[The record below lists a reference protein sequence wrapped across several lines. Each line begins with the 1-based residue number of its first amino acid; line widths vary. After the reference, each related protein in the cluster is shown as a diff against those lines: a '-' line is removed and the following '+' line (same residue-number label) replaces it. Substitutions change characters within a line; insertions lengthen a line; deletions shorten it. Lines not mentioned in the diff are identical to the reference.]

1 MNDIED
7 VKRRIRKRKKTN
19 KPLNDNH
26 FKKLYNIMIKSM
38 VVLLVGLSL
47 VTYMKMNPDTNIKE
61 YILNDTAFKSFTT
74 WASNTFLGFLPNQS
88 VPVSSDVMYTH
99 VKEDYYTNNSN
110 EVINFNKGK
119 VIYVGKKDAVGS
131 YVTVLLEND
140 VEVTYS
146 GMQDVFVDVY
156 DTVEQGMVLG
166 TYEEKIMLL
175 FEYLGKEIDYDTFM
189 GME

>member
-1 MNDIED
+1 MNDVEE
-7 VKRRIRKRKKTN
+7 VKKRIKKRKRTN

-26 FKKLYNIMIKSM
+26 FKRLYNVMIKSM

-74 WASNTFLGFLPNQS
+74 WASNTFLSFLPNQS
-88 VPVSSDVMYTH
+88 VPVNSNVMYTH
-99 VKEDYYTNNSN
+99 IKDNYYTNNSN

-119 VIYVGKKDAVGS
+119 VIYVGKKETVGS

-146 GMQDVFVDVY
+146 GMQEVFVDLY
-156 DTVEQGMVLG
+156 DTVDQGMVLG

-175 FEYLGKEIDYDTFM
+175 FEYLGKEINYDTFM